1 MNCDGVIRR
10 ISSYIDGELETT
22 IVAEIEL
29 HLKECP
35 ECATLVWQ
43 TKLIIHLYHDADLA
57 DFPVIWTH
65 SSDSDDASCRPS
77 SYAGAG
83 RSA

>member
-1 MNCDGVIRR
+1 VNCKAVIKR

-35 ECATLVWQ
+35 DCETLVRQ
-43 TKLIIHLYHDADLA
+43 TKLIVHLYHDSDLA
-57 DFPVIWTH
+57 DFPVDVRARLHESLRRKIRQ
-65 SSDSDDASCRPS
+65 DRI
-77 SYAGAG
+77 
-83 RSA
+83 

>member
-1 MNCDGVIRR
+1 LNCTGVITR

-35 ECATLVWQ
+35 DCTTLVRQ
-43 TKLIIHLYHDADLA
+43 TKLVIHLYHDSDLT
-57 DFPVIWTH
+57 DYPVEVQARLHETLRRKI
-65 SSDSDDASCRPS
+65 R
-77 SYAGAG
+77 
-83 RSA
+83 RERK